1 MKDWLEFITII
12 GEMILMFIVGLILS
26 AIVVFIALG
35 LMAFAVSI
43 PLGAGVLIGNIIL
56 TLI

>member
-1 MKDWLEFITII
+1 
-12 GEMILMFIVGLILS
+12 MFIVGLILS